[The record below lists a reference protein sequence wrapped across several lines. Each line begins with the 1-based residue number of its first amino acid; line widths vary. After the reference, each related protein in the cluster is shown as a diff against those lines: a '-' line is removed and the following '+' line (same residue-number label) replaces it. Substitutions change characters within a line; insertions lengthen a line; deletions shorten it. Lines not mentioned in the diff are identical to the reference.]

1 MSYHNRK
8 RRTSA
13 RRIRRR
19 RGRIGA
25 LICFVLAVVLFIV
38 LAVGFYGGSIQDDRF
53 QKDVSKDAQQAQS
66 SQLHAAKSAGQS
78 SIPVTASKGI
88 LICSDT
94 NEILWEKGSQMST
107 APASCAK
114 LLSALTVLKFCDA
127 EETLRVGREVYRI
140 PEDASRAYLSIGAQM
155 SVRQALIAMLLPS
168 GNDAAYALA
177 VYTGRKIAS
186 DEDLSI
192 DEALERFEDE
202 MNDVARELGALD
214 SKFISPDGYDADG
227 QYTTAYDLALIGQAA
242 LENELISEI
251 AGMVYSSETWL
262 SGETA
267 EYENTNEMLLSQSP
281 YYIPECTGLKTGT
294 STSAGACL
302 VMSFTVHDKHYIGVI
317 MGSTEDMRFEDAMQ
331 LYKFLINN

>member
-1 MSYHNRK
+1 MSYYHRK
-8 RRTSA
+8 RRNSA
-13 RRIRRR
+13 RRIWHRKSRV
-19 RGRIGA
+19 GV
-25 LICFVLAVVLFIV
+25 LICLMLAVVLVIL
-38 LAVGFYGGSIQDDRF
+38 LAVGFYESSIQDELF
-53 QKDVSKDAQQAQS
+53 QKDVAKGAHKEKSL
-66 SQLHAAKSAGQS
+66 QLHAAKSAGQNL
-78 SIPVTASKGI
+78 IPVTAMKGI

-94 NEILWEKGSQMST
+94 NEILWEKESQVST

-127 EETLRVGREVYRI
+127 EETLKVGEEVYRI
-140 PEDASRAYLSIGAQM
+140 AEDASRAYLSIGVQM

-177 VYTGRKIAS
+177 VYTGRKIAL

-192 DEALERFEDE
+192 DEALEIFKDE
-202 MNDVARELGALD
+202 MNKEASKLGALD
-214 SKFISPDGYDADG
+214 SKFISPDGYDTNG

-242 LENELISEI
+242 SENALISEI
-251 AGMVYSSETWL
+251 AGMAYSSETWL

-281 YYIPECTGLKTGT
+281 YYISECTGLKTGT

-302 VMSFTVHDKHYIGVI
+302 VMSFTVADKHYIGVI
-317 MGSTEDMRFEDAMQ
+317 MGSTEERRFEDAMQ